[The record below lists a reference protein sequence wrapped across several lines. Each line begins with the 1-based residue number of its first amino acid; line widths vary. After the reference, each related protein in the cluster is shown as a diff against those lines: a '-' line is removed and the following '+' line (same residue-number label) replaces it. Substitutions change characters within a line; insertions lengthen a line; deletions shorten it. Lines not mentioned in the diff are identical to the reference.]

1 MSHAQVSALVGLRWR
16 MVRSPR
22 ARRGFAALA
31 ATVPLL
37 CVAAVI
43 IGLLLPR
50 ERSFEVTLLAPTAYL
65 SVALLAIIAPL
76 VAGGGN
82 DLFPPDQLVAYP
94 VTGRTQYLVSLALT
108 PLNLAWTTQ
117 LVALL
122 GLTSFTIGPSVAS
135 PLGLVTC
142 LAYVGFVTVA
152 GQAFAWAVI
161 GVRATWIGRIAT
173 WSAAGLLVAVALA
186 TILTQHVGAVL
197 DRAPTTGVVS
207 AAVGPSNG
215 VYQPWALTTTLLL
228 SLTVIVDA
236 LGRRACAWSLRQP
249 GDLGARISS
258 ALVGRRAMPRTER
271 AATLATD
278 RASVWRSAP
287 LRRGLVV
294 LSLLPGSVAAV
305 AGLEWSSLVFLPGLV
320 SAGAGLLFGVNA
332 FCLDGSGAVW
342 LETLP
347 RRPSLAFWS
356 KTQVVAETCLVSI
369 MLTLGAALLRVGEA
383 PSRAQV
389 TALLSCSLVAL
400 ARVVALCMELSLTN
414 PHRADL
420 RGPRDTPAPPGV
432 MAAYSARLA
441 LSTTLVA
448 ILFSTL
454 AEVAPWQWPLV
465 LAVPFL
471 LLSARRAVRSASRW
485 ADPGLRASVVTTVA
499 SG

>member
-1 MSHAQVSALVGLRWR
+1 VSGTQVSALIGLRWR
-16 MVRSPR
+16 MVRSRR
-22 ARRGFAALA
+22 AQRGFAALA

-37 CVAAVI
+37 CLAAVI
-43 IGLLLPR
+43 TGLLLPR
-50 ERSFEVTLLAPTAYL
+50 AKSFEITLLAPTAYL

-82 DLFPPDQLVAYP
+82 DLFPSDQLVAYP
-94 VTGRTQYLVSLALT
+94 LTGRTQYVVSLALT

-122 GLTSFTIGPSVAS
+122 GLTAFAIGPSWTV

-152 GQAFAWAVI
+152 GQALAWAVI
-161 GVRATWIGRIAT
+161 GVRTTRIGRVAT
-173 WSAAGLLVAVALA
+173 WSAAGLLVSIGLA
-186 TILTQHVGAVL
+186 TILTHHVGAVL
-197 DRAPTTGVVS
+197 DRAPTTDVVN
-207 AAVGPSNG
+207 ATVGPSNG
-215 VYQPWALTTTLLL
+215 VFRPWLQVTPVLVLMAFLF
-228 SLTVIVDA
+228 DA
-236 LGRRACAWSLRQP
+236 IGRRACEWSLRQP

-258 ALVGRRAMPRTER
+258 TRVRRRALPRTER

-287 LRRGLVV
+287 LRRGLLV
-294 LSLLPGSVAAV
+294 LSLLPGGVAAV
-305 AGLEWSSLVFLPGLV
+305 AGLEWSSLVLLPGLV

-356 KTQVVAETCLVSI
+356 KAQVVAETCLASI
-369 MLTLGAALLRVGEA
+369 VLTLGAALLRVGDA
-383 PSRAQV
+383 PTKAQV
-389 TALLSCSLVAL
+389 TALASCSLVAL

-432 MAAYSARLA
+432 MAAYSAQLA

-448 ILFSTL
+448 ILFSAL
-454 AEVAPWQWPLV
+454 AEVAPWPWPLYV
-465 LAVPFL
+465 AVPFL
-471 LLSARRAVRSASRW
+471 LLSARRVVRSAARW
-485 ADPGLRASVVTTVA
+485 ADPGVRARVVTVVA